1 MLLVLPPDGANLVIS
16 LRVVIMLYIRD
27 MAPSARRLRLMKIND
42 AEKDRARGEGRRA
55 GQFGSA
61 SLL

>member
-1 MLLVLPPDGANLVIS
+1 MLLVLPPDGPNLVIS
-16 LRVVIMLYIRD
+16 LRVVIMLYTRD

-42 AEKDRARGEGRRA
+42 AEKDGVKGEGRRS

-61 SLL
+61 SLM